1 MWRPLLRKSMRPR
14 VGDLLAFSEKQMEKS
29 SGSLQ
34 SGAILTSHL
43 KDALDGTLMTLGVI
57 LELCLLPDTS
67 LDLFCVSLSMRKVS
81 GRGSVLYLAG

>member
-1 MWRPLLRKSMRPR
+1 
-14 VGDLLAFSEKQMEKS
+14 MEKN

-43 KDALDGTLMTLGVI
+43 KDVLDGTLMTLGVI

-81 GRGSVLYLAG
+81 ERGSVLYLAG